1 MIINSNNPNTYY
13 VNRTDTI
20 SSYLRTINRYPILT
34 ADEEKDLIERY
45 QKNKDMSARNKLVNC
60 NQRFIF
66 SAAKRY
72 SNNPDTV
79 MDLVN
84 EGSLGFTQALD
95 RYDVDKGMR
104 LLTFAQAY
112 IRKFMNYYFIYNKI
126 IKRWSDE
133 KLGTKIA
140 TERSL
145 YFNDHG
151 FYPTNEELKEIISKK
166 YGKDILDDSIV
177 NDIEYSY
184 IDEFSSCEEE
194 NEGRLMGDARFFNSY
209 TASVNDYEEESRKN
223 DIRAIVLAA
232 LDRVCRG
239 KEREKTIVK
248 MIYGI
253 DCDREYSVS
262 EIANIYGISETRVN
276 QIRFSV
282 EKKLRE
288 NKQFVYLIGA

>member
-95 RYDVDKGMR
+95 RYDIDRGMR

-112 IRKFMNYYFIYNKI
+112 IRKYMNYYFIYNKI

-140 TERSL
+140 DERSL
-145 YFNDHG
+145 YFNEHG

-184 IDEFSSCEEE
+184 IDEFSSCDEE
-194 NEGRLMGDARFFNSY
+194 NEGRMKGDARFFNSY
-209 TASVNDYEEESRKN
+209 TAAINDYEEESRKN
-223 DIRAIVLAA
+223 DIRAIV
-232 LDRVCRG
+232 
-239 KEREKTIVK
+239 
-248 MIYGI
+248 
-253 DCDREYSVS
+253 
-262 EIANIYGISETRVN
+262 
-276 QIRFSV
+276 
-282 EKKLRE
+282 
-288 NKQFVYLIGA
+288 